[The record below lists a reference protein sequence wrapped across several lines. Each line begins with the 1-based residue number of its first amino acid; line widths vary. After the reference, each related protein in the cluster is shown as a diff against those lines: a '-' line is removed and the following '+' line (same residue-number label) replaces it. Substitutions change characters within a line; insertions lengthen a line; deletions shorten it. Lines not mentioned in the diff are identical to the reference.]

1 MSDTADAST
10 QPIIDAIGTSGD
22 GTVPS
27 TDYFTSTNDA
37 SGNATIEYRPNAQAV
52 DAALSG
58 PAKSGGASSLSS
70 YLPYMLIG
78 LAIILVIRVAR

>member
-10 QPIIDAIGTSGD
+10 QPIIDAIGMSGD
-22 GTVPS
+22 ATVPS

-37 SGNATIEYRPNAQAV
+37 SGNATIDYQPNAQAV

-58 PAKSGGASSLSS
+58 PAKSSGASLISS
-70 YLPYMLIG
+70 YLPYVLIG
-78 LAIILVIRVAR
+78 LAIIFVIRVAR